1 MRGPVRG
8 GPLVPSRRRMQTFA
22 QAIPSARLDAIAFT
36 HGYLA
41 DPPGAL
47 GGDGRVIAFDP
58 SAHRD
63 HAWRNGG
70 RRQGEAPDR
79 KPAEAPDNPP
89 PDHPPRA
96 PGPALSARTPRRPL
110 AAR

>member
-70 RRQGEAPDR
+70 RGEGETPDGKSDEAPDD
-79 KPAEAPDNPP
+79 PHPDPP
-89 PDHPPRA
+89 QPA
-96 PGPALSARTPRRPL
+96 PGADPVRRLARRL
-110 AAR
+110 

>member
-70 RRQGEAPDR
+70 RSEEETPDGKRDEAHDDR
-79 KPAEAPDNPP
+79 HR
-89 PDHPPRA
+89 DHHERT
-96 PGPALSARTPRRPL
+96 PGPDPVRRLARWL
-110 AAR
+110 